1 VDVCVVG
8 LGKIGLPLAAQYAS
22 KGLSVVGCDPDA
34 ELATEVRGGR
44 CPLVGE
50 KGLARTIRRTVAAG
64 LLGATTDTAAAVREA
79 EVVVV
84 IVPVGLTAN
93 RRPDFSR
100 LDEATAAVAR
110 GLRPGTLVILETTVP
125 VGTTRGRLG
134 PELEASGLRM
144 GADFRLAYSPE
155 RVSVGRI
162 FADLKRYPKI
172 VGGIDEASRDAAVAF
187 YRRALDASVLAVRD
201 VETAEFVKLAET
213 TYRDVNIALA
223 NELAVY
229 ADRRGL
235 DAMEAFAAA
244 NSQPYSHLHQ
254 PGVGVGGHCI
264 PVNPHLLM
272 GEGFPLR
279 LLADAR
285 QVNDGMAAY
294 GVGKLEE
301 ALGSLR
307 GRTVVILGLAYR
319 PNVKEA
325 AGSSTFA
332 LARELEARGARA
344 LVHDPLFS
352 AREVEAVGLQPAQPF
367 PPPKVD
373 AVVIQALHDKYRD
386 LDLAA
391 FAGCRAVL
399 DGRNALSRS
408 EVEAKGMRYI
418 GIGS

>member
-1 VDVCVVG
+1 VRVCVVG

-34 ELATEVRGGR
+34 ELVAMVKVGR

-50 KGLARTIRRTVAAG
+50 KGLARAISRAVAAG
-64 LLGATTDTAAAVREA
+64 SLDATTDTAAAVREA
-79 EVVVV
+79 QVVVV
-84 IVPVGLTAN
+84 IVPVGLTPD

-100 LDEATAAVAR
+100 LDGAAAAVAR
-110 GLRPGTLVILETTVP
+110 GLRPGTLVILETTAP

-134 PELEASGLRM
+134 PALEASGLRM

-162 FADLKRYPKI
+162 FADLKRYPKV
-172 VGGIDEASRDAAVAF
+172 VGGIDETSRDAAVAF
-187 YRRALDASVLAVRD
+187 YRRALDASVMTVRD

-229 ADRRGL
+229 ADRQGL
-235 DAMEAFAAA
+235 DAAEAFAAA

-272 GEGFPLR
+272 GENPLR

-285 QVNDGMAAY
+285 EVNDGMAAY

-301 ALGSLR
+301 ALGGLR
-307 GRTVVILGLAYR
+307 GRTVLILGLAYR

-325 AGSSTFA
+325 AGSSTFS
-332 LARELEARGARA
+332 LARELEARGASA

-352 AREVEAVGLQPAQPF
+352 AREVEAAGLRPAQPF
-367 PPPKVD
+367 PPPEVD
-373 AVVIQALHDKYRD
+373 AVVIQALHDQYRD
-386 LDLAA
+386 LDLGA

-408 EVEAKGMRYI
+408 DVEAKGMLYL
-418 GIGS
+418 GIGR